1 MALTGSHT
9 AGDAGHVADHDLID
23 DALLALPG
31 QYAPFHPRATSAA
44 YAATVTPNSDTTDV
58 LNVGALTGALALA
71 APTGT
76 PSDGQNLQ
84 IRFAQ
89 DGTGGRAITFNSAY
103 AFGSDVTTA
112 LVPTAAN
119 AKWIMLFEWN
129 AADSKWR
136 AMAIARGF

>member
-9 AGDAGHVADHDLID
+9 AGDAGHTADHDLID
-23 DALLALPG
+23 NAILSLPG

-44 YAATVTPNSDTTDV
+44 YAATVTPNSDTTDG
-58 LNVGALTGALALA
+58 LIIGALTGALTLA

-76 PSDGQNLQ
+76 PGDFQTLR

-103 AFGSDVTTA
+103 RFTIDVTLA
-112 LVPTAAN
+112 LIPTAAS
-119 AKWIMLFEWN
+119 AAWEMIFEWN
-129 AADSKWR
+129 AALSKWV
-136 AMAIARGF
+136 AMAINRF